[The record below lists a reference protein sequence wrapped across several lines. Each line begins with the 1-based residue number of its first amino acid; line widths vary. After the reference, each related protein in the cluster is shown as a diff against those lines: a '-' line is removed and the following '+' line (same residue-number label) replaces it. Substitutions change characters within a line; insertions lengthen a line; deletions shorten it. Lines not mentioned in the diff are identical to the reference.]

1 MDLTEALRL
10 ECNAQSM
17 IIISIRSFEKK
28 SNHYFLFFE
37 RLVNCGQLKA
47 DW

>member
-1 MDLTEALRL
+1 MDLQVATWV
-10 ECNAQSM
+10 
-17 IIISIRSFEKK
+17 IISIRIFEKK

-47 DW
+47 D